1 MTRLTRILIL
11 VASFLPF
18 PLAAI
23 LAFLL
28 LSEPHGAR
36 TWLDVHAGSLVAALI
51 ALQLSIVAFYV
62 WHLKQRST
70 IPRAQHGRWIARF
83 VFSRGPF
90 AVADYWYKHIWGA
103 PRGTP

>member
-28 LSEPHGAR
+28 LSGPHGAS
-36 TWLDVHAGSLVAALI
+36 TWIDEHDGSLVAALI
-51 ALQLSIVAFYV
+51 ALHLSIVAFYV
-62 WHLKQRST
+62 WHLKQWSN

-83 VFSRGPF
+83 IFFRGPF
-90 AVADYWYKHIWGA
+90 AVADYWYKNIWDA